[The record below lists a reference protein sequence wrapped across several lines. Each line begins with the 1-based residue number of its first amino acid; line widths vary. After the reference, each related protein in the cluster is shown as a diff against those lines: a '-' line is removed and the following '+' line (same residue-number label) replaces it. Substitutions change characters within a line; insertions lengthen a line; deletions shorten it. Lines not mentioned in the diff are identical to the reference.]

1 MPVHLLFP
9 LFSSVVFVLGMV
21 LGKRA
26 ITAGASPWTSTFLA
40 NVWLAVIW
48 AVIGICR
55 GEWLPLAAWWQA
67 ALVGMAFVGGQMFS
81 FLAFQH
87 GDVSVATPI
96 FGTKVVIVALLMS
109 IAGDEPVG
117 ARVWIGAVLASLGVA
132 VMQRGSASASSSAST
147 SASTS
152 SSASASTSARQS
164 RVGLNTEAGPRR
176 SDGWRALAT
185 VGLALLSATSL
196 SLFDVGVQMWAR
208 HWGANAFL
216 PAVFVAGGLLS
227 CGFLPWCDR
236 PLRVHRLGVVRPL
249 LLGTLLIAVQA
260 LSMSYSLGN
269 YGDATRINIIYA
281 LRGLWAVGLAWWL
294 ARTLGTSEA
303 DLPARVLWW
312 RLIGAVLLTASVAIA
327 L

>member
-40 NVWLAVIW
+40 NVWLAAIW
-48 AVIGICR
+48 AAMGVWR
-55 GEWLPLAAWWQA
+55 GEWLPPSAWGQA
-67 ALVGMAFVGGQMFS
+67 ALVGLAFVGGQMFS

-96 FGTKVVIVALLMS
+96 FGTKVVLVALILS
-109 IAGDEPVG
+109 IVGEEPVG

-132 VMQRGSASASSSAST
+132 IMQRGAAT
-147 SASTS
+147 HT
-152 SSASASTSARQS
+152 TAR
-164 RVGLNTEAGPRR
+164 RG
-176 SDGWRALAT
+176 GWRAIAT

-196 SLFDVGVQMWAR
+196 SLFDVGVQRWAR
-208 HWGANAFL
+208 QWGANAFL
-216 PAVFVAGGLLS
+216 PAIFVAGGLLS

-236 PLRVHRLGVVRPL
+236 PSRVRGLGVGRPL
-249 LLGTLLIAVQA
+249 LIGTFLIALQA

-269 YGDATRINIIYA
+269 YGDATRINIVYA

-294 ARTLGTSEA
+294 ARALGTSEA
-303 DLPARVLWW
+303 DLPPSVLAW
-312 RLIGAVLLTASVAIA
+312 RLAGAILLTASVAIA

>member
-40 NVWLAVIW
+40 NVWLAAIW
-48 AVIGICR
+48 AVIGVFR

-117 ARVWIGAVLASLGVA
+117 ARVWIGSVLASLGVA
-132 VMQRGSASASSSAST
+132 VMQRGSASASSSG
-147 SASTS
+147 SASSSAS
-152 SSASASTSARQS
+152 SSASASAKQS
-164 RVGLNTEAGPRR
+164 RVGANDVAGRRR
-176 SDGWRALAT
+176 SGGWRALAT

-216 PAVFVAGGLLS
+216 PAVFIAGGLLS

-236 PLRVHRLGVVRPL
+236 PVRVHRLGVGRPL

-269 YGDATRINIIYA
+269 YGDATRINIVYA

-294 ARTLGTSEA
+294 ARALGTSEA